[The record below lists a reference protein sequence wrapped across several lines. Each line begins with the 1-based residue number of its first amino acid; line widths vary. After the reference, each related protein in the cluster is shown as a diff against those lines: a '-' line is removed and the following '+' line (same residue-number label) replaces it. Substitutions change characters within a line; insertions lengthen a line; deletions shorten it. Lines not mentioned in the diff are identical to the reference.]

1 MGAQVKEIVL
11 TKAAGGV
18 LVPMDPQATDYIAK
32 LKLGA
37 AVRATVK
44 QQRNPRF
51 HRKFMALLNLA
62 FDAWEPAE
70 ATYKGE
76 IVAKNFDQFRRDIT
90 ILSGH
95 YELAITLK
103 GETRMTA
110 KSISFA
116 NMSQDEF
123 DSLYDAAVNVIL
135 KRILTTYDR
144 EALDAVMDRLMGFL

>member
-1 MGAQVKEIVL
+1 MKEIVL
-11 TKAAGGV
+11 TKVAGGV
-18 LVPMDPQATDYIAK
+18 LAPIDPQAAEYIAK
-32 LKLGA
+32 LKTGA

-70 ATYKGE
+70 ATYKGQ
-76 IVAKNFDQFRRDIT
+76 VVGKNFDQFRRDVT

-95 YELAITLK
+95 YEMAVNLK
-103 GETRMTA
+103 GETRLTA

-116 NMSQDEF
+116 NMDEIEF
-123 DSLYDAAVNVIL
+123 GELYNAACNVIL
-135 KRILTTYDR
+135 QRILTTYTRDD
-144 EALDAVMDRLMGFL
+144 LDAVIDRLMGFI

>member
-1 MGAQVKEIVL
+1 MKEIVL

-18 LVPMDPQATDYIAK
+18 LVPCDPQAAAYVAK
-32 LKLGA
+32 LKTGA

-62 FDAWEPAE
+62 FDAWEPTE
-70 ATYKGE
+70 ATYKGQ
-76 IVAKNFDQFRRDIT
+76 VVGKNFDQFRRDVT

-95 YELAITLK
+95 YEMAVNLK
-103 GETRMTA
+103 GETRLTA

-116 NMSQDEF
+116 NMSETEF
-123 DSLYDAAVNVIL
+123 GELYSAACSVIL
-135 KRILTTYDR
+135 KRVLTNYTRDDLDR
-144 EALDAVMDRLMGFL
+144 VIDQLTSFF